1 MPKRQAM
8 FDLERFVAECRSALR
23 ERSPELA
30 VKETVARAM
39 ADPGEVERVL
49 GIHAVR
55 PHVGG

>member
-1 MPKRQAM
+1 VPKRQAM
-8 FDLERFVAECRSALR
+8 FDLERFVAACRSALR

-49 GIHAVR
+49 GIHAVA
-55 PHVGG
+55 PM